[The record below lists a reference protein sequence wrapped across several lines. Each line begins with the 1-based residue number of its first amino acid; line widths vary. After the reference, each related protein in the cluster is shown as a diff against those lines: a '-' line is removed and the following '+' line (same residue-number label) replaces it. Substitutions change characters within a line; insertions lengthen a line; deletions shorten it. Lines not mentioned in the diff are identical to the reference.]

1 MADTWDHTGHALYRY
16 TDSMTLTQAFK
27 ENMGDPERGT

>member
-1 MADTWDHTGHALYRY
+1 MADTWNCTGRALYRY

-27 ENMGDPERGT
+27 ENMGDPERRT